1 MKNLKRGV
9 FLLPNILTT
18 FGLFAGFY
26 AIILAISGEFITSSI
41 AIFIAML
48 WDGLDGR
55 VARMTNTQS
64 SFGEQ
69 YDSMADLISFGVAPS
84 FLIYFYLQS
93 LGQDFGNLPQIAS
106 FIYITTAALRLARFN
121 SQIEIIDK
129 KYFQGLPSPA
139 SAALVAGFIWL
150 SDIFSFDSYT
160 QSIVALLVL
169 IFSGVLM
176 VSNIRYYSFKD
187 LNLKSRSSFKK
198 LLILV
203 SIIIGVWIYPSI
215 VLFGFFAIYAI
226 SGIVWTLN
234 EIAKKRDKKVKKS
247 PGNNSPAKKI

>member
-1 MKNLKRGV
+1 MKNPKRGV

-26 AIILAISGEFITSSI
+26 AIILSIKGDFITASI

-84 FLIYFYLQS
+84 FLIYFYLGS
-93 LGQDFGNLPQIAS
+93 LGQNFGNGFNDLPQIAS

-139 SAALVAGFIWL
+139 AAALVAGFVWL
-150 SDIFSFDSYT
+150 SAVFSFDNYT
-160 QSIVALLVL
+160 QSIVAMVVL
-169 IFSGVLM
+169 TLSGILM

-187 LNLKSRSSFKK
+187 LNLKNRSSFKK

-203 SIIIGVWIYPSI
+203 LVIIGVWVYPSV
-215 VLFGFFAIYAI
+215 VLFGFFAIYSI
-226 SGIVWTLN
+226 SGIVWTLS
-234 EIAKKRDKKVKKS
+234 EIAKKR
-247 PGNNSPAKKI
+247 GKKIKKPQK

>member
-1 MKNLKRGV
+1 MQSPKKGV

-26 AIILAISGEFITSSI
+26 AIILAIKGQFIAASI
-41 AIFIAML
+41 SIFIAML

-55 VARMTNTQS
+55 VARLTNTQS

-84 FLIYFYLQS
+84 FLIYFYVQS
-93 LGQDFGNLPQIAS
+93 LGIDLGNLPQIAS
-106 FIYITTAALRLARFN
+106 FIYITTASLRLARFN
-121 SQIEIIDK
+121 AQIDVIDK

-139 SAALVAGFIWL
+139 SAALVAGFVWL
-150 SDIFSFDSYT
+150 SDILSFNNYA
-160 QSIVALLVL
+160 QSIITIVIL
-169 IFSGVLM
+169 ITSGVLM

-187 LNLKSRSSFKK
+187 LNLKTRSSFKK

-203 SIIIGVWIYPSI
+203 AIIIGIWIYPSI
-215 VLFGFFAIYAI
+215 VLFVFFAIYAF
-226 SGIVWTLN
+226 SGIIWTLK
-234 EIAKKRDKKVKKS
+234 EIANKR
-247 PGNNSPAKKI
+247 AKKLKFKQKK